1 MFLWRFVLLS
11 SARFREHGWKQG
23 RVSNIFMNDTEQGD
37 MGLHTML
44 FRTCVCKGAGTLT
57 KIRSSTSPFCV
68 LSSEPY
74 RVLHDR
80 QQRRFT
86 VTLDDGGDVSLCSYR
101 ICLFYFHIIKRQHN
115 ICLINPMGKWHSV
128 CFFVVCNV
136 KGKAQNAVLQYSH
149 RRKGHVH
156 LLSTEVPE
164 SFRGKGVAASLA
176 KVH

>member
-1 MFLWRFVLLS
+1 
-11 SARFREHGWKQG
+11 
-23 RVSNIFMNDTEQGD
+23 

-44 FRTCVCKGAGTLT
+44 FRNGVCKGAGTLT
-57 KIRSSTSPFCV
+57 KIKLSTSPFCV

-74 RVLHDR
+74 RVVHDR

-86 VTLDDGGDVSLCSYR
+86 VTLDDG
-101 ICLFYFHIIKRQHN
+101 
-115 ICLINPMGKWHSV
+115 
-128 CFFVVCNV
+128 
-136 KGKAQNAVLQYSH
+136 GKAQNAVLQYSH

-176 KVH
+176 KAALDFVVEERLKASISCWYIKKYVDENPHHGYQGHIEE